1 MFISVWACACLC
13 LCACGSKVIYFTAYS
28 FVGKRYF
35 ILSVFEKV
43 NALTFKLKTHLGEVG
58 GQEQC
63 AKGEEEKK
71 EEEE

>member
-1 MFISVWACACLC
+1 M
-13 LCACGSKVIYFTAYS
+13 
-28 FVGKRYF
+28 
-35 ILSVFEKV
+35 FEKV

-71 EEEE
+71 EEEEE